1 MDRPLAALLRHLARH
16 RRTVWAA
23 SACSVLNKI
32 FDLAPPVLIGMAV
45 DTVVEKN
52 NSFLAHMGVPALV
65 DQLIVLA
72 VLTLIIWGFESLFEY
87 LLGVL
92 WRNLAQTVQH
102 ELRLEGYE
110 HVQALEMAWFEERS
124 IGRLLA
130 ILNDDVNQLE
140 RFLDGGANALLQL
153 ATTVLFIGGGFLIAA
168 PQVAV
173 LAMLPIPI
181 ILWGSL
187 AFQKK
192 LAPRYQAVREKASQV
207 AGQLANNLSGIETI
221 KSFTAEQFESERLAA
236 LSDAYRASNRE
247 AIRLSSAFSPLIRM
261 VIVVGF
267 TVTLVY
273 GGYLAG
279 EGEMSVGLFSAM
291 VFMIQRLL
299 WPLTALGQTLDLFQ
313 RAMASTQRVLT
324 LLHTPIGVRSGDER
338 VQRASVAGELHFQS
352 VCFAYPDREPVLKD
366 FNLTIAAGETVAIV
380 GPTGAGKSTLIRLLL
395 RFYDPQAGTV
405 SLDGMDLREAKLDD
419 LRDAL
424 GLVSQSTYLF
434 SGSVRD
440 NIAYARPA
448 ATDDAIESA
457 AVVAEAAGFIEQL
470 PDRYDTVI
478 GERGQKL
485 SGGQRQRLSIA
496 RAVLKDPPVLLLDEA
511 TSAVD
516 NETEAAIQKALQRM
530 SADRTTLIIA
540 HRLSTIRHADRIIVL
555 NAGVIVEEGQ
565 HDELVAAGGLYTR
578 LWNVQTGNV

>member
-1 MDRPLAALLRHLARH
+1 MNRPLHALLRHLSRH

-23 SACSVLNKI
+23 STCSVLNKI

-52 NSFLAHMGVPALV
+52 DSFLARMGVPALI

-72 VLTLIIWGFESLFEY
+72 VLTFVIWGLESLFEY
-87 LLGVL
+87 WFGLL

-124 IGRLLA
+124 IGRLLS

-153 ATTVLFIGGGFLIAA
+153 TTTVIVIGGGFLIAA

-187 AFQKK
+187 AFQRK
-192 LAPRYQAVREKASQV
+192 LAPRYKEVREKASQV
-207 AGQLANNLSGIETI
+207 SAQLANNLSGIETI
-221 KSFTAEQFESERLAA
+221 KSFTAETFERDRLAA

-261 VIVVGF
+261 VIVLGF
-267 TVTLVY
+267 TATLVY
-273 GGYLAG
+273 GGWLAG
-279 EGEMSVGLFSAM
+279 EGTMSVGLFSVM

-299 WPLTALGQTLDLFQ
+299 WPLTSLGQTLDLFQ
-313 RAMASTQRVLT
+313 RAMASTERVLT
-324 LLHTPIGVRSGDER
+324 LLHTPIGVRSGER
-338 VQRASVAGELHFQS
+338 ALPRAAVAGELRFEN
-352 VCFAYPDREPVLKD
+352 VTFAYPDREPVLKD
-366 FNLTIAAGETVAIV
+366 FNLTVAAGETVAIV

-395 RFYDPQAGTV
+395 RFYDPQTGTV
-405 SLDGMDLREAKLDD
+405 RIDGLDVREARLGD

-440 NIAYARPA
+440 NIAYARPEAPLAAIERA
-448 ATDDAIESA
+448 ATI
-457 AVVAEAAGFIEQL
+457 AEAETFIGDL
-470 PDRYDTVI
+470 PEGYDTVV
-478 GERGQKL
+478 GERGEKL

-516 NETEAAIQKALQRM
+516 NETEAAIQNALRSV
-530 SADRTTLIIA
+530 SADRTTVIIA

-555 NAGVIVEEGQ
+555 DSGEVVEEGK
-565 HDELVAAGGLYTR
+565 HDALVAAGGLYTR
-578 LWNVQTGNV
+578 LWEVQTGVR